1 MDRFTWAIVG
11 GTVALIAVA
20 IAAVL
25 IVRRNPTLADLTTPD
40 GVVRAYVEA
49 LETGRPERAWE
60 LLGERQQADV
70 PRDEFVRR
78 ASGAF
83 RAGRE
88 GRMAIEATEVTGDT
102 ARVDVSRTYT
112 GGGPPIFGPSSYT
125 NRFTARLERQ
135 RGEWR
140 ITVPPE
146 DYRYLLDR
154 PLTAPPPNV
163 IVITATPPT
172 PTPLAAAATPPTP
185 PVPTTSGAATP
196 TAAGPR

>member
-1 MDRFTWAIVG
+1 MDRFTWGIVG
-11 GTVALIAVA
+11 GTLALIVVA

-25 IVRRNPTLADLTTPD
+25 IVRRSPNPADLTTPD

-83 RAGRE
+83 QRNRE
-88 GRMAIEATEVTGDT
+88 DRMAIEATEITGDT
-102 ARVDVSRTYT
+102 ARVDLSRTYT

-135 RGEWR
+135 HG
-140 ITVPPE
+140 
-146 DYRYLLDR
+146 
-154 PLTAPPPNV
+154 
-163 IVITATPPT
+163 
-172 PTPLAAAATPPTP
+172 
-185 PVPTTSGAATP
+185 
-196 TAAGPR
+196 